1 MSFFKKIFKTVGSML
16 GITESPAQ
24 EQARKQAEAQ
34 ARALQNQQQQALI
47 LQNANEQA
55 QLVQVQEGGIFDD
68 TTASGVRRKKQASGG
83 ATAGLGITI

>member
-16 GITESPAQ
+16 GISESPDQ
-24 EQARKQAEAQ
+24 EKARKQAEAQ
-34 ARALQNQQQQALI
+34 ALAMQNMQQQQLI

-55 QLVQVQEGGIFDD
+55 QLVQVQEGGMFDD
-68 TTASGVRRKKQASGG
+68 TSVSGTRRKKQASGG